1 MAHLIIEYS
10 ANLDPEIRPQAIV
23 DTLHAATL
31 ATGAFAVGDVRTRAV
46 CRNVY
51 RVGSQDVDNAFVH
64 LTVRVDPGHSPQALG
79 MAADAIFQALADY
92 LDPIYRCTPLAIS
105 AELQQI
111 DPQFCFKKNKR

>member
-10 ANLDPEIRPQAIV
+10 ANLDPEIRPQVIV

-31 ATGAFAVGDVRTRAV
+31 ATGVFALGDVRTRAV
-46 CRNVY
+46 CQEAY
-51 RVGSQDVDNAFVH
+51 RVGS
-64 LTVRVDPGHSPQALG
+64 
-79 MAADAIFQALADY
+79 QALADY

-111 DPQFCFKKNKR
+111 DPQFCFKKNKL